1 MFIMI
6 LSFCLVFSAPVYAI
20 DLTAVGGWT
29 GLIVDPYRQSGYE
42 SNPDATVLNVINT
55 AGSKNWRVSVRASYD
70 ANWPTDV
77 TLYIRPSAEGRGTSE
92 SSPVGVGVY
101 VAVTTSDNIFLES
114 KSDTTGIPIQY
125 KLSGLSL
132 SVPPG
137 SYSTS
142 VSFTVVEI

>member
-6 LSFCLVFSAPVYAI
+6 LSFCLAFSAPVYAT
-20 DLTAVGGWT
+20 DLTAVGDWT
-29 GLIVDPYRQSGYE
+29 GLIVDPYRQSVYE

-55 AGSKNWRVSVRASYD
+55 AGTKNWRVSVRASYD
-70 ANWPTDV
+70 SNWPADV
-77 TLYIRPSAEGRGTSE
+77 TLYIRPSAEGRGDSE